1 MMAGMAARAE
11 QLRKHRVEF
20 ERACLDNV
28 SLDEARLRIARETYT
43 AAERRLAER
52 QAATARCG
60 TQADQIGR
68 RPRWFTETR
77 GDWE

>member
-1 MMAGMAARAE
+1 MMARPADRAE
-11 QLRKHRVEF
+11 QLRKHRHEF
-20 ERACLDNV
+20 ERAWLDGV
-28 SLDEARLRIARETYT
+28 TLDEARLRIARE
-43 AAERRLAER
+43 ANADVARRLAEK

-60 TQADQIGR
+60 TQADQIGH